1 MSIAAILALAAQ
13 IVPNLIQIGTSA
25 KDAWDMVK
33 ASVNPDG
40 SINQEELEKLR
51 KAGEDALA
59 TINRR
64 AAEAAASHPP
74 L

>member
-13 IVPNLIQIGTSA
+13 IVPNLIQIGMSA

-40 SINQEELEKLR
+40 SINQDELEKMR
-51 KAGEDALA
+51 KAGEEALA
-59 TINRR
+59 IINRR
-64 AAEAAASHPP
+64 AAEAAAAHPP